1 MTRPSRSALIVSDSA
16 PLRRYAVS
24 SLKAIRFSCTEA
36 INGFHAMDRLYERL
50 FDIYVIDLDMQTSD
64 GMSIF
69 AITLFGG
76 LRDPSPVV
84 IGISSRPEA
93 EARKAPWNETL
104 DLAALIPKPFQP
116 NDLIAAADAALAGQ
130 AKGMRA
136 IVAPPHGLG

>member
-69 AITLFGG
+69 AITLSGG
-76 LRDPSPVV
+76 LRDPSPIV
-84 IGISSRPEA
+84 IGISSRPET
-93 EARKAPWNETL
+93 EGRNAPWNETL
-104 DLAALIPKPFQP
+104 NLAALIPKPFRP
-116 NDLIAAADAALAGQ
+116 SDLIAAADAALAEE

-136 IVAPPHGLG
+136 IVAPSHGSG

>member
-24 SLKAIRFSCTEA
+24 SLKAIRFSCAEA

-50 FDIYVIDLDMQTSD
+50 FDIYVIDLDQQTSD

-84 IGISSRPEA
+84 IGISSRTET

-104 DLAALIPKPFQP
+104 NLAALIPKPFRP
-116 NDLIAAADAALAGQ
+116 NDLIAAADAVLADH

-136 IVAPPHGLG
+136 IVAPPYDSG